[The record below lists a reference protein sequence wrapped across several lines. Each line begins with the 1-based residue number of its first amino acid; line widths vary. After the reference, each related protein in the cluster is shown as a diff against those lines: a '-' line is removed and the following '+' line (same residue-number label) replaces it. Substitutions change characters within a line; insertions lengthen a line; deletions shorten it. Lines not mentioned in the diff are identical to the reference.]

1 MLYDAITSN
10 AIKAYFTE
18 VYKPVNTIAR
28 SLFPIQHKIGIKLA
42 WIKGTKGLTPSL
54 APSAFDAKAT
64 LRSRDGIKITE
75 TQMPYFKEGIRLSET
90 DRQELLFLGDS
101 INSPLRD
108 RVIGEFFD
116 DATEL
121 LRAANYVPERMVYQL
136 LFPENG
142 IPGISFAENGVN
154 YTYAYG
160 DQAWKDG
167 HYVALSGTA
176 LWSAP
181 STADPLKDIS
191 AMNKKLLNTYGSKVR
206 YLIMNSNTFSLIA
219 ATNAIKNLFVLAN
232 GNTPAMALLPAQVS
246 ELIRRATGCDVIV
259 NDDVY
264 VDENGV
270 NQGYVPDGMV
280 AFVPDGALG
289 TMFRATTPEEADL
302 IGKADVDVAIVD
314 SGVAIKTKT
323 EFDPVEKVVIASQ
336 IVLPSYERI
345 DSVGLMKVIA

>member
-1 MLYDAITSN
+1 MLYDAITSR
-10 AIKAYFTE
+10 AIAAYFNE

-42 WIKGTKGLTPSL
+42 WIKGTKGIVPSL

-101 INSPLRD
+101 VNSPLRD

-116 DATEL
+116 DAATL
-121 LRAANYVPERMVYQL
+121 LNAANYVPERMVYQL
-136 LFPENG
+136 LFPESG
-142 IPGISFAENGVN
+142 IPAINFADNGV
-154 YTYAYG
+154 TYAYTYG
-160 DQAWKDG
+160 DQEWKDG
-167 HYVALSGTA
+167 HYVALSGTS

-181 STADPLKDIS
+181 TTADPLKDIT
-191 AMNKKLLNTYGSKVR
+191 AMKTKLRMTYGSVIR
-206 YLIMNSNTFSLIA
+206 YIILNSNTFALIA
-219 ATNAIKNLFVLAN
+219 ACNAIKNLFVLAN
-232 GNTPAMALLPAQVS
+232 GNTPSMALLPAQVTD
-246 ELIRRATGCDVIV
+246 LIERATGCRAII

-270 NQGYVPDGMV
+270 SQQYVPDGMV

-289 TMFRATTPEEADL
+289 TMFRATTPAEADL
-302 IGKADVDVAIVD
+302 IGRADVDVSIVD
-314 SGVAIKTKT
+314 GGVAIATKVET
-323 EFDPVEKVVIASQ
+323 DPVEKVVIASQ